1 MGLTGGAC
9 ALPRF
14 LVSILVKVTMKMLR
28 QVTLLLLG
36 GIVIPAPHVLA
47 QSADPAAYSSL
58 TSINNGEVSAQNS
71 TSNARIES
79 GEFNSISASAQG
91 AQSSVKTTEV
101 VSITPDPAGSTVAQT
116 GGGGNMIVG
125 TTSTTTNNGT
135 VRNKGSFAGV
145 VMYGDRNSMS
155 ISASGAGT
163 SYSIT
168 TSTPGSTPGSTPSS
182 TARN

>member
-1 MGLTGGAC
+1 LSS
-9 ALPRF
+9 PHF
-14 LVSILVKVTMKMLR
+14 LVSIQVKVEMIMLR
-28 QVTLLLLG
+28 QSFILLFAGLA
-36 GIVIPAPHVLA
+36 IPASPTVA
-47 QSADPAAYSSL
+47 QTANPAAFNSL
-58 TSINNGEVSAQNS
+58 TSINNGEVSSQNT
-71 TSNARIES
+71 TSNVRIEG
-79 GEFNSISASAQG
+79 GEFNSISATAQG
-91 AQSSVKTTEV
+91 AQSSVKTTEI
-101 VSITPDPAGSTVAQT
+101 VSITPDLAGSTGAQT

-168 TSTPGSTPGSTPSS
+168 TSTPGSTPGSTPST